1 MLNKIRKTIV
11 ISITGRILKMRKYIL
26 ISSLLLLSISAI
38 ADMQKMS
45 SAGEIIAQDS
55 EKWSCVV
62 DNNNSLIWEVKSDK
76 KGVQYALNTYTWFDG
91 NSGRDN
97 GTFTKNCYWGKNC
110 NTLSFIKDVNKSQL
124 CGFSDWRLPTRD
136 ELNSIV
142 DYYGEGDLLID
153 IDFFPNTQ
161 MDSYWTAISVNSN
174 HSMAFEVPFFY
185 GGSMARDKTIDT
197 FVRLVR
203 SAD

>member
-1 MLNKIRKTIV
+1 MKKA
-11 ISITGRILKMRKYIL
+11 
-26 ISSLLLLSISAI
+26 LLLSLLMLASISVSAEL
-38 ADMQKMS
+38 QKLS
-45 SAGEIIAQDS
+45 NDGEIVAIDS

-62 DNNNSLIWEVKSDK
+62 DNKNSLVWEVKSGK

-91 NSGRDN
+91 ESGRDN
-97 GTFTKNCYWGKNC
+97 GTFSKNCYWGKNC
-110 NTLSFIKDVNKSQL
+110 NTLSFIEDINKAEL
-124 CGFSDWRLPTRD
+124 CGYSNWRLPTRK

-142 DYYGEGDLLID
+142 DYYGDGDTLID
-153 IDFFPNTQ
+153 ANFFPNTQ
-161 MDSYWTAISVNSN
+161 MDSYWTSVSVTSN
-174 HSMAFEVPFFY
+174 PSMAYEVPFFY

>member
-1 MLNKIRKTIV
+1 
-11 ISITGRILKMRKYIL
+11 MRKAFLLCLLIL
-26 ISSLLLLSISAI
+26 SSIPANAGLQKLSN
-38 ADMQKMS
+38 D
-45 SAGEIIAQDS
+45 GEIVAIDK

-62 DNNNSLIWEVKSDK
+62 DNKNSLVWEVKSEE

-91 NSGRDN
+91 ESGRDN
-97 GTFTKNCYWGKNC
+97 GTFSKNCYWGKNC
-110 NTLSFIKDVNKSQL
+110 NTLTFIEDINKAEL
-124 CGFSDWRLPTRD
+124 CGYSNWRLPTRE

-142 DYYGEGDLLID
+142 DYYGEGDTLID
-153 IDFFPNTQ
+153 TNFFPNTQ
-161 MDSYWTAISVNSN
+161 MDSYWTSVSVTSN
-174 HSMAFEVPFFY
+174 PSIAYEVPFFY

>member
-1 MLNKIRKTIV
+1 
-11 ISITGRILKMRKYIL
+11 MRKA
-26 ISSLLLLSISAI
+26 LLLSLLILVSISAS
-38 ADMQKMS
+38 AELQKLS
-45 SAGEIIAQDS
+45 NDGEIVAIDS

-62 DNNNSLIWEVKSDK
+62 DNKNSLVWEVKSGK

-91 NSGRDN
+91 ESGRDN
-97 GTFTKNCYWGKNC
+97 GTFSKNCYWGKNC
-110 NTLSFIKDVNKSQL
+110 NTLSFIEDINKAEL
-124 CGFSDWRLPTRD
+124 CGYSNWRLPTRE

-142 DYYGEGDLLID
+142 DYYGDGDTLID
-153 IDFFPNTQ
+153 ANFFPNTQ
-161 MDSYWTAISVNSN
+161 MDSYWTSVSVTSN
-174 HSMAFEVPFFY
+174 PSMAYEVPFFY

>member
-1 MLNKIRKTIV
+1 MKKA
-11 ISITGRILKMRKYIL
+11 
-26 ISSLLLLSISAI
+26 LLLSLLMLASISAS
-38 ADMQKMS
+38 AELQKLS
-45 SAGEIIAQDS
+45 NDGEIVAIDS

-62 DNNNSLIWEVKSDK
+62 DNKNSLVWEVKSGK

-91 NSGRDN
+91 ESGRDN
-97 GTFTKNCYWGKNC
+97 GTFSKNCYWGKNC
-110 NTLSFIKDVNKSQL
+110 NTLTFIEDINKAEL
-124 CGFSDWRLPTRD
+124 CGYSNWRLPTRE

-142 DYYGEGDLLID
+142 DYYGDGDTLID
-153 IDFFPNTQ
+153 ANFFPNTQ
-161 MDSYWTAISVNSN
+161 MDSYWTSVSVTSN
-174 HSMAFEVPFFY
+174 PSMAYEVPFFY

>member
-1 MLNKIRKTIV
+1 MKKA
-11 ISITGRILKMRKYIL
+11 
-26 ISSLLLLSISAI
+26 LLLSLLMLASISAS
-38 ADMQKMS
+38 AELQKLS
-45 SAGEIIAQDS
+45 NDGEIVAIDS

-62 DNNNSLIWEVKSDK
+62 DNKSSLVWEVKSGK

-91 NSGRDN
+91 ESGRDN
-97 GTFTKNCYWGKNC
+97 GTFSKNCYWGKNC
-110 NTLSFIKDVNKSQL
+110 NTLSFIEDINKAEL
-124 CGFSDWRLPTRD
+124 CGYSNWRLPTRK

-142 DYYGEGDLLID
+142 DYYGDGDTLID
-153 IDFFPNTQ
+153 ANFFPNTQ
-161 MDSYWTAISVNSN
+161 MDSYWTSVSVTSN
-174 HSMAFEVPFFY
+174 PSMAYEVPFFY